1 MIRLFVLPILIMHCS
16 VPSVF
21 LFSADYSCSA
31 QHYGGGA
38 SGWGTTDG
46 GQAVRPRVSY
56 FLLCTNTAVSWRAD
70 VYLAL
75 PVVLRVTEGDTTHR
89 NLNSGVNGFVSCQAT
104 H

>member
-1 MIRLFVLPILIMHCS
+1 MHCS

-38 SGWGTTDG
+38 SVWGNDRW
-46 GQAVRPRVSY
+46 RPSCAATCEIFSVV
-56 FLLCTNTAVSWRAD
+56 TNIAVSWKAD

-75 PVVLRVTEGDTTHR
+75 PVVLRVTEGDTTIK
-89 NLNSGVNGFVSCQAT
+89 NFLFLANIQILQPQFILAS
-104 H
+104 